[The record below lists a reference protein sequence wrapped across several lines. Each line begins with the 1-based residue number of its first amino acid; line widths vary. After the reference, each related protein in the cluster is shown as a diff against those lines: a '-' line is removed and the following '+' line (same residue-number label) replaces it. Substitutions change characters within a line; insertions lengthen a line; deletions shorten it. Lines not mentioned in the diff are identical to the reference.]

1 MPSTVTIGRRS
12 CGALKLTWIGGA
24 MPDTPL
30 PEAELKRVEEYCE
43 KATAAR
49 HLKSMMEAVYSLPKF
64 DRDFIFAARTDL
76 PALVA
81 EVRRLRADLE
91 HRNTEFRELSDVNDE
106 LQADLEQAAKD
117 YVVA

>member
-1 MPSTVTIGRRS
+1 
-12 CGALKLTWIGGA
+12 

-30 PEAELKRVEEYCE
+30 PEDELKRVEEYCE

-91 HRNTEFRELSDVNDE
+91 
-106 LQADLEQAAKD
+106 QAAKLIEQRTGKPHWPAWD
-117 YVVA
+117 TLANDWLKRVREREGKNG